1 MWNISVFNKW
11 KNLHVLM
18 LHISDCKYG
27 FYFDSEIQTDQWY
40 LEIIYDLCI
49 GISRLGLVLKTTAL
63 F

>member
-1 MWNISVFNKW
+1 
-11 KNLHVLM
+11 M